1 MSARNT
7 APSEAPSPPGQ
18 VTIPDSTGPNTDEPT
33 GTPRPKAAL
42 LARAEELLA
51 RPLLDLVHEAALVH
65 REHHDPRRI
74 QCSQLVSIKTGGCSE
89 DCGYCSQSS
98 RWSTNVEREKLQPV
112 SEVVAAAQS
121 AKDGGADRFCMGAA
135 WRAIKDGPEFED
147 VLSMVREVKSLG
159 METCVTLGMLEPHQA
174 DRLAAAG
181 LDYYNHNLDTG
192 ESHYDS
198 VVTTRTMAARLN
210 TLAAVRSAGVNV
222 CSGGIIG
229 MGESR
234 QVRAELLAQLAAL
247 NPQPESV
254 PINALVPVE
263 GTPMAEQTPV
273 DWTELVRAIAVAR
286 ILIPRTMVR
295 LSAGRTEL
303 DEAAQAMCFMAG
315 ANSIFVGAELLTTPN
330 PAPSKDAALLAK
342 LGLKPLQR
350 NATQD
355 SDAPT
360 QA

>member
-1 MSARNT
+1 MPARNT
-7 APSEAPSPPGQ
+7 APTEAPTPLGQ
-18 VTIPDSTGPNTDEPT
+18 VTIPDPSGLNTGGPARTL
-33 GTPRPKAAL
+33 RPEAAL

-65 REHHDPRRI
+65 REHHDPGRI
-74 QCSQLVSIKTGGCSE
+74 QCSQLVSIKTGGCAE
-89 DCGYCSQSS
+89 DCGYCSQSAH
-98 RWSTNVEREKLQPV
+98 WTTNVEREKLQPV
-112 SEVVAAAQS
+112 AEIVAAAQS

-135 WRAIKDGPEFED
+135 WRSIKDGPEFEN
-147 VLSMVREVKSLG
+147 VLDMVREVKSLG
-159 METCVTLGMLEPHQA
+159 LETCVTLGMLEPHQA
-174 DRLAAAG
+174 DRLAEAG

-192 ESHYDS
+192 ESYYDS
-198 VVTTRTMAARLN
+198 VVTTRTMDDRLD
-210 TLAAVRSAGVNV
+210 TLAAVRNAGVHV

-234 QVRAELLAQLAAL
+234 QARAELLAQLAAL
-247 NPQPESV
+247 VPQPESV

-263 GTPMAEQTPV
+263 GTPMANQTPV

-286 ILIPRTMVR
+286 ILIPKTVVR

-303 DEAAQAMCFMAG
+303 DESAQALCFMAG
-315 ANSIFVGAELLTTPN
+315 ANSIFVGTELLTTPN
-330 PAPSKDAALLAK
+330 PAPSTDAALLSK

-350 NATQD
+350 ASTQD
-355 SDAPT
+355 SCAPA